1 MNAALLAR
9 VFSAA
14 LFALVPPFR
23 PGRAV
28 IAAALGALGR
38 IEGLRPAEAGEFT
51 RRAFEN
57 GRLDFHR
64 SWTEVCIF
72 GVRLDGSPNG
82 IRVTDAWVSGDKA
95 VPISGP

>member
-1 MNAALLAR
+1 MG
-9 VFSAA
+9 
-14 LFALVPPFR
+14 VPQDRDDNWF
-23 PGRAV
+23 
-28 IAAALGALGR
+28 I
-38 IEGLRPAEAGEFT
+38 F
-51 RRAFEN
+51 FEN